1 MAASGQRASPNM
13 FVVSV
18 GPDKKEKESATQRLA
33 QLGEVEELKGGRGL
47 LLLRVGS
54 GASSPKLVWRRAAQ
68 LLGGAGRAMPVLL
81 DETGAPMYPTGEV
94 TVRFKRSLSDKELRV
109 FARAHGLNLARRN
122 EFVPEQAVFQPA
134 QQAEPYLPD
143 LIKEVARSGEAKR
156 AWANTLAQFTR
167 I

>member
-1 MAASGQRASPNM
+1 MAGTGQRPSKNM

-18 GPDKKEKESATQRLA
+18 GPDKKESAMQRLA
-33 QLGEVEELKGGRGL
+33 QLGEIEELKGGRGL
-47 LLLRVGS
+47 LLLRVDN

-68 LLGGAGRAMPVLL
+68 LLGGEGQAMPVLL
-81 DETGAPMYPTGEV
+81 DAAGAPMYPTGEV
-94 TVRFKRSLSDKELRV
+94 TVRFKRPLSDKELRE
-109 FARAHGLNLARRN
+109 FARAHGLSLARRK
-122 EFVPEQAVFQPA
+122 EYVPEAVFQPT
-134 QQAEPYLPD
+134 QRTEQYLPD